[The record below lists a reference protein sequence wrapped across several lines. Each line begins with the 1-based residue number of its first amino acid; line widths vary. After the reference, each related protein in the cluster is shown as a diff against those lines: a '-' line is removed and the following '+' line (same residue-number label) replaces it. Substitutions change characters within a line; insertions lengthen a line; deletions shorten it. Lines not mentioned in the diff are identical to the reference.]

1 MVSCKIIYRTEVLK
15 RSSEKEGINNVRNR
29 KHHRQRLR
37 HCRVYRPRG
46 LKTADTVTFEL
57 IGRIEVDGCTYCA
70 VIPEEEDENADSDV
84 YVILKEVNKNDD
96 VYLSTIDDDKEYDRV
111 AKEFFNVF
119 EELDEEEE

>member
-1 MVSCKIIYRTEVLK
+1 MHSCLLYT
-15 RSSEKEGINNVRNR
+15 S
-29 KHHRQRLR
+29 
-37 HCRVYRPRG
+37 
-46 LKTADTVTFEL
+46 
-57 IGRIEVDGCTYCA
+57 
-70 VIPEEEDENADSDV
+70 V